1 MEQGVLQRHSGVIR
15 MAADQPK
22 HPTAVDAD
30 NGRLREE
37 LEQLLKNARP
47 VESRTHDGAG
57 CSLVIRG
64 K

>member
-1 MEQGVLQRHSGVIR
+1 
-15 MAADQPK
+15 MADDPSKKANV
-22 HPTAVDAD
+22 VDAD

-37 LEQLLKNARP
+37 LEQLCKKVRP
-47 VESRTHDGAG
+47 VENPAIDRGG

>member
-1 MEQGVLQRHSGVIR
+1 

-47 VESRTHDGAG
+47 IESPTHDGAG

>member
-1 MEQGVLQRHSGVIR
+1 MVDV
-15 MAADQPK
+15 QPK
-22 HPTAVDAD
+22 KKPFVNAD

-37 LEQLLKNARP
+37 LEQLCKYARP
-47 VESRTHDGAG
+47 AEKQILDRAG

>member
-1 MEQGVLQRHSGVIR
+1 
-15 MAADQPK
+15 MAEDKPK
-22 HPTAVDAD
+22 KTPFVNAD

-47 VESRTHDGAG
+47 VESRNLDRAG